1 MGDLADKEKVDEAAA
16 SSIIE
21 TDSGTFLRI
30 INGNINPMEAWSDE
44 SMRADKSLDALARI
58 IPACIGPVDL

>member
-1 MGDLADKEKVDEAAA
+1 MGDSTDKEKVDEAAA

-21 TDSGTFLRI
+21 TDSDTLLGIL
-30 INGNINPMEAWSDE
+30 NGNINPMEAGSDG
-44 SMRADKSLDALARI
+44 SMRAGKSLDALARI

>member
-21 TDSGTFLRI
+21 TDSNTLLRI
-30 INGNINPMEAWSDE
+30 LTSNINPMEAWSDGL
-44 SMRADKSLDALARI
+44 MRADKSLDALARI